1 MATLRA
7 PDPSND
13 GPERPPEHLVSPMVE
28 SFVKPWEVESTEEA
42 ELLAE
47 SRWQEELH
55 DYDTQN
61 AHRSREIVVPVVNRD
76 GFEDELTTTGNAAY
90 SGLTVAESRA
100 LLLGLAPR
108 FRDRRVF
115 ELAMMRGAP

>member
-7 PDPSND
+7 PDRSGD
-13 GPERPPEHLVSPMVE
+13 GPTRPPEHLLNAVVE
-28 SFVKPWEVESTEEA
+28 SFVEPWEVESTEEA
-42 ELLAE
+42 ERLAE
-47 SRWQEELH
+47 ARWQEELH

-61 AHRSREIVVPVVNRD
+61 AHRSHEIVVPITD
-76 GFEDELTTTGNAAY
+76 SEGYDDEVTMTGSPAF
-90 SGLTVAESRA
+90 SGLSVAESRA

-115 ELAMMRGAP
+115 ELAMRRGAP